1 MLLNPYSHHCRGNP
15 LDKTIQELDLPDG
28 SELDL
33 PALPP
38 APRPIRSGLIMQLGQ
53 LSQTRNR
60 CFIDRPF
67 YPLEDLQQCRHFMRG
82 QIWSN
87 DRVPATA

>member
-1 MLLNPYSHHCRGNP
+1 
-15 LDKTIQELDLPDG
+15 
-28 SELDL
+28 
-33 PALPP
+33 
-38 APRPIRSGLIMQLGQ
+38 MQLGQ

-82 QIWSN
+82 QIWSH
-87 DRVPATA
+87 DWVPIGLQSKQAA